1 MTRWLTAAG
10 AVIVAVA
17 IAVGVAAH
25 RPTAGDIP
33 TIEIESGEFNA
44 RVTADGTLEPVR
56 STPLT
61 APVQVH
67 RRMTVAWV
75 VADGT
80 PVHAGDVVVR
90 FDPRAL
96 EEQRKDGLSERRI
109 ADHRISSAEVSR
121 EVTLTNLD
129 RDAEVARLELEH
141 AREFETSDSQV
152 FSRMEILESRIDT
165 ELAERT
171 AEHAEASKKVQARL
185 SDADDE
191 LLRIA
196 RRAADLQ
203 VQQADDGLSALEITA
218 PHGGMVM
225 LERDWRGN
233 PTRVGDTAWPGRP
246 IAKIPDLSEMEAEVY
261 VLEADAGGLAA
272 GQTATVRIEAHP
284 DRPIAATVKSVAPI
298 AQQRGRG
305 APVQY
310 FLVVLQLDHTE
321 EEIMKPGA
329 RVSGEILLADLDDVL
344 TVPRQAIGNKEGS
357 PVVWRKLND
366 GFEAVEVELG
376 AAAAGRVVVTSGLEA
391 GDVIALRDPAQ
402 QARDGGDDGATR
414 TSGPGL
420 LGGMG

>member
-1 MTRWLTAAG
+1 MIRWLTGVG
-10 AVIVAVA
+10 AVVLAVA

-25 RPTAGDIP
+25 RPTADDIP
-33 TIEIESGEFNA
+33 TLLIESGEFNA

-61 APVQVH
+61 APVQVQ

-75 VADGT
+75 VPDGT

-109 ADHRISSAEVSR
+109 ADQRISSAEVSR

-129 RDAEVARLELEH
+129 RDAEVARIELEH

-171 AEHAEASKKVQARL
+171 AEHAEASKKVQSQLA
-185 SDADDE
+185 DADAE

-196 RRAADLQ
+196 RRSADLQ

-218 PHGGMVM
+218 PHDGIVM
-225 LERDWRGN
+225 LERDWQGN

-246 IAKIPDLSEMEAEVY
+246 IARIPDLSEMEAEVY

-272 GQTATVRIEAHP
+272 GQAATVRIEAHP
-284 DRPIAATVKSVAPI
+284 DRPVAAAVKSVDPI

-310 FLVVLQLDHTE
+310 FRVVLRLDHTDQ
-321 EEIMKPGA
+321 EIMKPGA
-329 RVSGEILLADLDDVL
+329 RVSSEILLADLDDVV
-344 TVPRQAIGNKEGS
+344 TVPRQAVGTKEGS
-357 PVVWRKLND
+357 PVVWRQRDD
-366 GFEAVEVELG
+366 GFEAVAVELG
-376 AAAAGRVVVTSGLEA
+376 AAAVGRVVVTSGLDA
-391 GDVIALRDPAQ
+391 GDVIALRDPTRH
-402 QARDGGDDGATR
+402 ARDDAGDGATQG
-414 TSGPGL
+414 SGPGL